1 MSERNFI
8 ACDLGAES
16 GRVILGNLSGGK
28 LTYDELHRFPT
39 GATRIGGSLR
49 WNILRIFEELKK
61 GLRKVADTEKPV
73 ASVSVDS
80 WGVDYVLFNAKQPM
94 LAIPHQYRD
103 SRTDKVYNA
112 AIEKAGAEKIF
123 SETGL
128 QFMSINT
135 LFQLVSEVQEN
146 PELLDI
152 ADNFL
157 TIADYVNYLF
167 SGAVKEEQ
175 SLASTTQVYNPV
187 TQDWS
192 KELIDVFGFPEK
204 IFPEIVPSGTV
215 IGKLLPELQ
224 DETKLSEI
232 DVVASCSHDTGAAVA
247 AVPAEGEDW
256 AFLSSGTWSLIG
268 VELPSPLIN
277 EDVRAHNFT
286 NEGGFGGTTRFLKNI
301 VGLWLLQESRR
312 AWTNAGKEF
321 EYATIMKMAEESE
334 PFRSLIDP
342 RDPRFV
348 APSDM
353 PEAIASYCR
362 ESGQVEP
369 ETPGQI
375 ARCVLESL
383 ALLYH
388 GMLGEIEE
396 LTGRTIN
403 RLHIV
408 GGGSQGK
415 LLNQLAANATGRT
428 VFAGPVEAT
437 AIGNILIQAVALG
450 DLDSLG
456 ALRDVVKASF
466 PIDKYEPQEQVK
478 WQEAIA
484 RFENLKIS
492 Q

>member
-1 MSERNFI
+1 MIERNFI

-16 GRVILGNLSGGK
+16 GRVILGNLSDGK
-28 LTYDELHRFPT
+28 LTYEEIHRFPT
-39 GATRIGGSLR
+39 GASRIGGSLR
-49 WNILRIFEELKK
+49 WNIFRIFEELKK
-61 GLRKVADTEKPV
+61 GLRKVADTGKPL

-94 LAIPHQYRD
+94 LAIPHHYRD
-103 SRTDKVYNA
+103 SRTEKVYDD
-112 AIEKAGAEKIF
+112 AIEKAGVEKIF

-135 LFQLVSEVQEN
+135 LFQFVSELEEN
-146 PELLDI
+146 PKLLDL
-152 ADNFL
+152 ADRFL
-157 TIADYVNYLF
+157 TIADYFNYLF

-175 SLASTTQVYNPV
+175 SNASTTQIYNPV
-187 TQDWS
+187 TRDWS
-192 KELIDVFGFPEK
+192 KELINVFGFPAE

-215 IGKLLPELQ
+215 IGKLLPEIQ
-224 DETKLSEI
+224 DETKLLGIE
-232 DVVASCSHDTGAAVA
+232 VVATCSHDTGAAVA

-256 AFLSSGTWSLIG
+256 AYLSSGTWSLIG

-277 EDVRAHNFT
+277 ADVRAHNFT
-286 NEGGFGGTTRFLKNI
+286 NEGGFGNTTRFLKNI

-312 AWTNAGKEF
+312 AWIDAGNELD
-321 EYATIMKMAEESE
+321 YATIMQMAEDSE

-348 APSDM
+348 APPNM
-353 PEAIASYCR
+353 PEAIVSYCR
-362 ESGQVEP
+362 ESGQVVP

-388 GMLGEIEE
+388 GTLGEIEK

-408 GGGSQGK
+408 GGGSQSK
-415 LLNQLAANATGRT
+415 LLNQFAANATGRS

-437 AIGNILIQAVALG
+437 AIGNILIQAIALG
-450 DLDSLG
+450 DLDSLS
-456 ALRDVVKASF
+456 ALRGVVKASF
-466 PIDKYEPQEQVK
+466 PIEKYEPQEQVK
-478 WQEAIA
+478 WHEAIA
-484 RFENLKIS
+484 RFESLKII